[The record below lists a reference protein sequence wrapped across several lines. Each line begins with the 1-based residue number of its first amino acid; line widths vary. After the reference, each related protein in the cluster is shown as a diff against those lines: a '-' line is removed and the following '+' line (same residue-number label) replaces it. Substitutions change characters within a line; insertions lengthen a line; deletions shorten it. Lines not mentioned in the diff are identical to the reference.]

1 MDDEVKAGDRKQ
13 NPELRI
19 KPAQFFLLTPV
30 FWILFS
36 HSSFIVPPSSFSF
49 LLLLLGASFVVV
61 CMVVA
66 AWLHHRKGA
75 GGELRLEGRVG
86 VVLNPLE
93 PEGAVLV
100 DGELWRARARSG
112 DRITR
117 GRVRIVGARGHWL
130 EVEAVA

>member
-1 MDDEVKAGDRKQ
+1 MMNEMLHSLGC
-13 NPELRI
+13 
-19 KPAQFFLLTPV
+19 
-30 FWILFS
+30 FS
-36 HSSFIVPPSSFSF
+36 YSSFIVPRSSFNSSLIPPPSSLYFI
-49 LLLLLGASFVVV
+49 LLVLGAGFIVA

-66 AWLHHRKGA
+66 ALSRHQKNA
-75 GGELRLEGRVG
+75 GRPLRLEGRVG
-86 VVLNPLE
+86 VVLEALE

-112 DRITR
+112 DRIAH

>member
-1 MDDEVKAGDRKQ
+1 MNKK
-13 NPELRI
+13 I
-19 KPAQFFLLTPV
+19 IHLLE
-30 FWILFS
+30 WFS
-36 HSSFIVPPSSFSF
+36 GSSLISHPSS
-49 LLLLLGASFVVV
+49 LLLLLGVSFVVV
-61 CMVVA
+61 CIAVA

-86 VVLNPLE
+86 VVVNPLE

-112 DRITR
+112 VRIAR

-130 EVEAVA
+130 EVEPVA